1 MKSIFYLLTAAI
13 VGSTALVIY
22 GVVTDDIRDFCFGI
36 TGLVMSV
43 PAAVLLADELDK
55 RRV

>member
-1 MKSIFYLLTAAI
+1 MKTIFYLLTAGIIA
-13 VGSTALVIY
+13 STALIIY
-22 GVVTDDIRDFCFGI
+22 GVITDDIRDFCFGI

>member
-13 VGSTALVIY
+13 IASTALVIY
-22 GVVTDDIRDFCFGI
+22 GVVTDGIKDFFFGI